1 MTDWIERA
9 MPHLIVAPI
18 VLPLVAAALMVAL
31 GDRRRVARALV
42 NVLASVACLAVAVAL
57 ALWVDRQNA
66 PEAFG
71 VYLPS
76 NWPVPFGIVL
86 VVDRLTAMMLVLTG
100 VLGVAAVLY
109 STARWHRAGVHFH
122 PLFQIQL
129 MGLNGAFLTADLFN
143 LFVFFE
149 VMLAASYG
157 LLLHGSG
164 TARVRSGLHYI
175 AINLLASAL
184 FLVGVAMLY
193 GVTGTLAMADMAQKL
208 AAIPAAD
215 RGLLHAGF
223 AILAVAFL
231 AKAAMWPLGF
241 WLVPAYSAAS
251 APAAAMFAIMTK
263 VGVYAVVRVWTLFF
277 PSDGASSAFGA
288 DALVAGGLVT
298 LAFGSLGIMATQRL
312 GRLAGYSVIV
322 SSGTLLAAASFGV
335 PALTGSAL
343 YYLAS
348 STLAVAALYLL
359 VELVE
364 RARSVEVA
372 PTDEEA
378 EDDYPLP
385 FALERLELP
394 QGVNLDDDEE
404 ALVGK
409 TFPAATVF
417 LGLSFIACALLV
429 AGLPPLSGFVAKVA
443 MLSVLLGPA
452 GPGAAVASA
461 VSTAEWAFVATLIGS
476 GLLSAIALSRAGIRH
491 FWAPHDRPPPR
502 LRVVECVPIAALIV
516 ACAVL
521 TVRAEPAYRYA
532 TEAAQAL
539 HQPAGYIAA
548 VMSARP
554 VPPPAARLHAAAP
567 EETR

>member
-1 MTDWIERA
+1 MTGWVESA

-42 NVLASVACLAVAVAL
+42 NVLASGACLAVAVAL

-66 PEAFG
+66 PEAIG

-86 VVDRLTAMMLVLTG
+86 VVDRLSAMMLVLTA

-175 AINLLASAL
+175 AVNLLASAF

-215 RGLLHAGF
+215 RGLLHAGV

-335 PALTGSAL
+335 PALTGGAL

-348 STLAVAALYLL
+348 STLA
-359 VELVE
+359 
-364 RARSVEVA
+364 R
-372 PTDEEA
+372 
-378 EDDYPLP
+378 
-385 FALERLELP
+385 
-394 QGVNLDDDEE
+394 
-404 ALVGK
+404 
-409 TFPAATVF
+409 
-417 LGLSFIACALLV
+417 
-429 AGLPPLSGFVAKVA
+429 
-443 MLSVLLGPA
+443 
-452 GPGAAVASA
+452 
-461 VSTAEWAFVATLIGS
+461 
-476 GLLSAIALSRAGIRH
+476 
-491 FWAPHDRPPPR
+491 
-502 LRVVECVPIAALIV
+502 
-516 ACAVL
+516 
-521 TVRAEPAYRYA
+521 
-532 TEAAQAL
+532 
-539 HQPAGYIAA
+539 
-548 VMSARP
+548 
-554 VPPPAARLHAAAP
+554 
-567 EETR
+567 

>member
-1 MTDWIERA
+1 MTGWIERA

-18 VLPLVAAALMVAL
+18 VLPLVAAALMLAL
-31 GDRRRVARALV
+31 GERRRVARALV
-42 NVLASVACLAVAVAL
+42 NVVASGACLIMAIAL
-57 ALWVDRQNA
+57 AVWVDRHGVPGA
-66 PEAFG
+66 IG

-86 VVDRLTAMMLVLTG
+86 VVDRLAAMMLVLTG

-164 TARVRSGLHYI
+164 AARVRSGLHYI
-175 AINLLASAL
+175 AVNLLASAL

-215 RGLLHAGF
+215 RGLLHAGV
-223 AILAVAFL
+223 AILAMAFL

-263 VGVYAVVRVWTLFF
+263 VGVYAVVRVWTLLF
-277 PSDGASSAFGA
+277 PADGASSAFGA
-288 DALVAGGLVT
+288 DVLVAGGIVT
-298 LAFGSLGIMATQRL
+298 LAFGALGVMATQRL

-322 SSGTLLAAASFGV
+322 SSGTLLAAAGFGV
-335 PALTGSAL
+335 PALTGGAL

-364 RARSVEVA
+364 RARTVEVA
-372 PTDEEA
+372 PTDEEGD
-378 EDDYPLP
+378 EDYPLP
-385 FALERLELP
+385 FALERLEIP

-409 TFPAATVF
+409 ALPAATVF
-417 LGLSFIACALLV
+417 LGLSFIASALLI

-443 MLSVLLGPA
+443 MLSALLGPA
-452 GPGAAVASA
+452 QGGDASA
-461 VSTAEWAFVATLIGS
+461 STVSAAAWVFVAGLIGS
-476 GLLSAIALSRAGIRH
+476 GLLSTIALSRAGIRH
-491 FWAPHDRPPPR
+491 FWAPHDRPAPR
-502 LRVVECVPIAALIV
+502 LRVVECVPIAALLV
-516 ACAVL
+516 ACAAL
-521 TVRAEPAYRYA
+521 TVGAEPAYRYA
-532 TEAAQAL
+532 LATAQAL
-539 HQPAGYIAA
+539 HRPSGYIDA

-554 VPPPAARLHAAAP
+554 VPPPASLHAATA
-567 EETR
+567 EARR

>member
-1 MTDWIERA
+1 MTGWIERA

-42 NVLASVACLAVAVAL
+42 NVLASGACLAVAVAL
-57 ALWVDRQNA
+57 ALWVDRQGA

-215 RGLLHAGF
+215 RGLLHAGV

-277 PSDGASSAFGA
+277 PADGASPAFGA

-298 LAFGSLGIMATQRL
+298 LAFGSLGFMATQRL

-322 SSGTLLAAASFGV
+322 SSGTLLATAGFGV

-443 MLSVLLGPA
+443 MLAVLLGLVDA
-452 GPGAAVASA
+452 GGA
-461 VSTAEWAFVATLIGS
+461 VSAAAWALVAALIGS
-476 GLLSAIALSRAGIRH
+476 GLLSMIALSRAGIRH

-502 LRVVECVPIAALIV
+502 LRVVECVPIAALVV

-521 TVRAEPAYRYA
+521 TIRAEPAYRYA
-532 TEAAQAL
+532 MDAAQAL
-539 HQPAGYIAA
+539 HQPGGYIDA

-554 VPPPAARLHAAAP
+554 VPPPSARLHAAVP
-567 EETR
+567 EESR